1 MQKIMEKKRGMKTR
15 VQEEAI
21 KGASNKKTPKKS
33 ESCLFYHGMWEA
45 LWMDSKRR
53 EAKEHQTHR
62 ASVHYI

>member
-33 ESCLFYHGMWEA
+33 ESCLFYHGM
-45 LWMDSKRR
+45 
-53 EAKEHQTHR
+53 
-62 ASVHYI
+62 